1 MFAID
6 VQVTELF
13 SNESIP
19 LKDMPNIWVGWN
31 THEDRRRLQTN
42 ADDLNHDQTF
52 YVAHLKYAS
61 HWSKTEASHL

>member
-1 MFAID
+1 
-6 VQVTELF
+6 
-13 SNESIP
+13 
-19 LKDMPNIWVGWN
+19 MPNIRVGWN